1 MNKTSTFEQFLANQ
15 TPHIELLGFTVNLAL
30 TFILCSLLAYIY
42 TVYGSSLSNRK
53 MFSRN
58 LVIIGMTTM
67 VIITIVKSSL
77 ALSLGLVG
85 ALSIVR
91 FRTPIKEPE
100 ELSFLFLSIALGLG
114 MGASQREVTII
125 GFFVIAAVILLRKK
139 TAYTLQDQACLSVS
153 MDEKKGD
160 ILEQITEILGR
171 HATSIRLNRFDES
184 GNSFE
189 ADFLLTIENLEDFS
203 FIKNKLRELEPG
215 LKIVLLDNRI

>member
-15 TPHIELLGFTVNLAL
+15 TPHIELMGFTVNLLL
-30 TFILCSLLAYIY
+30 TFILCTLLAYIY

-114 MGASQREVTII
+114 MGASQREVTVI
-125 GFFVIAAVILLRKK
+125 GFFIIGAVILFRKK
-139 TAYTLQDQACLSVS
+139 TTFTLQDQSCLSIS
-153 MDEKKGD
+153 LNEKNGD
-160 ILEQITEILGR
+160 ILEKITEILGR
-171 HATSIRLNRFDES
+171 NATSIRLNRFDSSET
-184 GNSFE
+184 SFE
-189 ADFLLTIENLEDFS
+189 ADFLLTIDSLEDFS
-203 FIKNKLRELEPG
+203 SIKNKLHELEPR

>member
-15 TPHIELLGFTVNLAL
+15 TPHIELLGFTINLAL

-42 TVYGSSLSNRK
+42 TVYGSSMSNRK

-114 MGASQREVTII
+114 MGASQREVTVI
-125 GFFVIAAVILLRKK
+125 GFFIIGAVILFRKK
-139 TAYTLQDQACLSVS
+139 TTYALQDQSCLSIS
-153 MDEKKGD
+153 LDEKSGD
-160 ILEQITEILGR
+160 ILEKIAEILSSN
-171 HATSIRLNRFDES
+171 ATSIRLNRFDES
-184 GNSFE
+184 ENSFE
-189 ADFLLTIENLEDFS
+189 ADFLLTMESLEDFS
-203 FIKNKLRELEPG
+203 SIKNKLHELEPR
-215 LKIVLLDNRI
+215 LKVILLDNRI

>member
-30 TFILCSLLAYIY
+30 TFILCTLLAYIY

-139 TAYTLQDQACLSVS
+139 TASALQEQSCLSIS
-153 MDEKKGD
+153 MDEKDGD
-160 ILEQITEILGR
+160 ILEKITEILAD

-184 GNSFE
+184 KNTFE
-189 ADFLLTIENLEDFS
+189 ADFLLTIESLEDFS
-203 FIKNKLRELEPG
+203 SIKNKLRELEPG

>member
-15 TPHIELLGFTVNLAL
+15 TPHIELMGFTVNLVL
-30 TFILCSLLAYIY
+30 TFILCTLLAYIY
-42 TVYGSSLSNRK
+42 TGYGSSLSNRK

-114 MGASQREVTII
+114 MGASQREVTVI
-125 GFFVIAAVILLRKK
+125 GFFIIGAVILFRKK
-139 TAYTLQDQACLSVS
+139 TTFALQDQSCLSIS
-153 MDEKKGD
+153 LNEKNGD
-160 ILEQITEILGR
+160 ILEKIAEILGR
-171 HATSIRLNRFDES
+171 NATSIRLNRFDASET
-184 GNSFE
+184 SFE
-189 ADFLLTIENLEDFS
+189 ADFLLTIDSLEDFS
-203 FIKNKLRELEPG
+203 SIKDKFHELEPR